1 MSNSLAMTALLILF
15 GLAGQSVMA
24 ADTAIV
30 QGATLALF
38 YALSANARNLI
49 LNKYNTVPAGSIVF
63 ARMLLLIPIAGIAF
77 VLSTSFSGVNSHF
90 AMILILRRSVEWL
103 GEVHLSE
110 MERLGDS
117 EIARHYLIAQIF
129 LLILAIL
136 WILTG
141 MPLPLLGLFL
151 WALLPLLFSLRFI
164 FESLQAP
171 FTALQNV
178 WQKLLPHIGS
188 TTVIGVTVYVFRLLI
203 ILMVGKTVAGD
214 LFTAYALG
222 GVFGS
227 IFASAFGP
235 SFALHEN
242 RSGARTLP
250 SLIRF
255 SLFGTFVLGSVLFI
269 ISACLPELLFWT
281 AKSILFWKGTGLS
294 MIGGVVMVHAQ
305 IIRNRF
311 LQQHKD
317 SDVFG
322 PDVLMN
328 ILVIAAVPFTFY
340 LFGEQSMSGLFLFN
354 AVLAFVFYWN
364 CEKDENESI
373 FNTADRLYLIRIILP
388 VAILLPLFFQMS
400 GFVFRSPIMIY
411 ESRGILANL
420 PIPLSVFACF
430 VGIPMIGSYQ
440 RAIPS
445 LKFLFLTFILM
456 VTSTIII
463 SHGHPQQGQ
472 AKLILL
478 IQFILPMFAIF
489 LGQIIESTELPISHY
504 IEKAFL
510 YTLLIM
516 VPFQLLCTLIQNIF
530 YLTAYLY
537 LFSIYQHIQYVPV
550 IFVSAYLISLYTLWP
565 QEKQRRLLIFLTPL
579 MGIYSA
585 ASLSRLTPFLLLS
598 GFLIF
603 AIYKWVFSSEK
614 LPVLLFLILSI
625 SYGGYV
631 FLSKDDP
638 AFSGKIKN
646 NADIHMSSSTAT
658 GNYTESYHQSSISV
672 KLPDKSVVFKD
683 ELNKLNPNTL
693 KRMDYWRYYLKYST
707 SSTKNLLLGNLE
719 RPDRSKLASAH
730 NYYLDFIHNFGLLA
744 IIPFIVIIGYTVRS
758 VYNLRHHL
766 YNSPELLGLVVVVF
780 FLIFIDNFLKVGFR
794 QPYPGIFS
802 YFVWGVLLSRLASL
816 SGKVKNAV

>member
-24 ADTAIV
+24 ADAGIV

-49 LNKYNTVPAGSIVF
+49 LNKYNSVPAGSIIV
-63 ARMLLLIPIAGIAF
+63 ARMLLLIPIAGITF
-77 VLSTSFSGVNSHF
+77 VLSTSFSGVNSYF
-90 AMILILRRSVEWL
+90 AVILILRRSVEWL

-117 EIARHYLIAQIF
+117 GIAQHYLIAQI
-129 LLILAIL
+129 LLLTLAIL

-171 FTALQNV
+171 LTALQSV
-178 WQKLLPHIGS
+178 WQRLLPHIGS

-227 IFASAFGP
+227 IFASAIGP
-235 SFALHEN
+235 SLALHEN
-242 RSGARTLP
+242 RSGARNLP

-269 ISACLPELLFWT
+269 ISVCLPELLFWT
-281 AKSILFWKGTGLS
+281 AKSILFWKGTSLS

-340 LFGEQSMSGLFLFN
+340 LFGEQSLAVLFLFN

-364 CEKDENESI
+364 CEKDENEII
-373 FNTADRLYLIRIILP
+373 FKTANMLYLMRIILP
-388 VAILLPLFFQMS
+388 AAMLLPLFFLMS
-400 GFVFRSPIMIY
+400 GYIFRSPIMIY

-430 VGIPMIGSYQ
+430 IGIPMLGSYQ
-440 RAIPS
+440 RAIAS
-445 LKFLFLTFILM
+445 LKFLFFTFILM
-456 VTSTIII
+456 VTATIII
-463 SHGHPQQGQ
+463 SHSHPQQGQ
-472 AKLILL
+472 AKLLLL

-489 LGQIIESTELPISHY
+489 LGQIIESTELPRSHY

-537 LFSIYQHIQYVPV
+537 IFSIYQHIQYVPV

-565 QEKQRRLLIFLTPL
+565 QEKQRRLLVFLTPL

-585 ASLSRLTPFLLLS
+585 ASLSRLTPFLLLT
-598 GFLIF
+598 GFLMF
-603 AIYKWVFSSEK
+603 AIYKWAFSSEK
-614 LPVLLFLILSI
+614 LPVFLFLILLI

-631 FLSKDDP
+631 FLSKNDP

-646 NADIHMSSSTAT
+646 NEDIHTSSTIT
-658 GNYTESYHQSSISV
+658 GKYTEGYHQSSISD
-672 KLPDKSVVFKD
+672 KLPDESVVFKD
-683 ELNKLNPNTL
+683 ELNKLDPNTL
-693 KRMDYWRYYLKYST
+693 KRTDYWRYYLKYTT

-719 RPDRSKLASAH
+719 RPDQSKLASAH
-730 NYYLDFIHNFGLLA
+730 NFYLDFIHNFGLLA
-744 IIPFIVIIGYTVRS
+744 ITPFIVIIGYTVRS
-758 VYNLRHHL
+758 VYNLRHHV

-794 QPYPGIFS
+794 QPYPSIFS
-802 YFVWGVLLSRLASL
+802 YFVWGVLLSRLSSL
-816 SGKVKNAV
+816 SGKVKKIV